1 MKTNN
6 EIKHRSKAGY
16 EIAHCTRCGGSGH
29 YSFCQSHG
37 TTCFK
42 CSGTGWMLTKR
53 GYATKMVL
61 EALRTKP
68 AAAVKVGDAIRNS
81 TTGKFETVTA
91 VEGYPMHLA
100 CTSRQFGEAQTYRH
114 IQLNITTN
122 GMGLI
127 CSPAHQ
133 IRCQFTGE
141 AAAWTMAAAMA
152 YQDGLTKAG
161 KPAKRSAKS

>member
-42 CSGTGWMLTKR
+42 CSGSGWMLTKR
-53 GYATKMVL
+53 GYATKMFL

-68 AAAVKVGDAIRNS
+68 AAAVKVGDAIRDFNGS
-81 TTGKFETVTA
+81 FQTVTE
-91 VEGYPMHLA
+91 VKYSPL
-100 CTSRQFGEAQTYRH
+100 TSCNTSKVGNVTYHH
-114 IQLNITTN
+114 IQIIISTEKS
-122 GMGLI
+122 GLG
-127 CSPAHQ
+127 CSPDYKV
-133 IRCQFTGE
+133 RCRFTGD
-141 AAAWTMAAAMA
+141 AATWTHAAAMA
-152 YQDGLTKAG
+152 YQDGLTKTG
-161 KPAKRSAKS
+161 KHAKCSVTKS